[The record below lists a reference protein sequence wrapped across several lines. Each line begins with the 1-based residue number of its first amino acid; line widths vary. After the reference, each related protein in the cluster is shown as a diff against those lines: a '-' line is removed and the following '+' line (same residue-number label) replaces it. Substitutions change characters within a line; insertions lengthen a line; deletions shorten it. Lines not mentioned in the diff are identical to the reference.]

1 MIRAERSRITCVV
14 DSRLVPLVEAALS
27 DLGVPEAFVQ
37 RAKQMSLSE
46 RRRPIGLG
54 PASDLV
60 ESRSEIYRIHV
71 PAEDEAAVARHIAE
85 AADLYLPGRGSLFA
99 DDVAIESAEP
109 APLAAPKPAKAAGQA
124 KRTSRCDMVCC
135 IVRRGLGLTLA
146 RTVLEMGLCVPVISF
161 GKGMGLRNKLGLL
174 RITIP
179 VEKEALYFV
188 VPERDADFLE
198 SLLVH
203 KARLDRPGQ
212 GFIYRYPVRAYAVNL
227 SVKRGSRSHAASMEQ
242 VIAALDELRGSSEWR
257 RLGPSKPRA
266 QSAGDDQGLAC
277 VSLVAEEGS
286 VGDYVKAAMDAGAG
300 GATLLPL
307 SRRSYGEGAKNDR
320 ASNARETCDLIVPG
334 DVAEPVLAAVRSAGL
349 LSEGSGG
356 RAELSA
362 VRRAVTYRG

>member
-14 DSRLVPLVEAALS
+14 DSRLAPLVDAALS
-27 DLGVPEAFVQ
+27 DIGLSEAYVQ
-37 RAKQMSLSE
+37 RAKQMSLAE

-54 PASDLV
+54 PAADLV
-60 ESRSEIYRIHV
+60 ESRSEIFRIHV
-71 PAEDEAAVARHIAE
+71 PTEYEAAVARHIAE

-99 DDVAIESAEP
+99 DDVSIESAE
-109 APLAAPKPAKAAGQA
+109 AGALVMPKPRSPAERP
-124 KRTSRCDMVCC
+124 KRTSRCDLLCC
-135 IVRRGLGLTLA
+135 IVQRGLGSTLA

-179 VEKEALYFV
+179 VEKETLYFV

-227 SVKRGSRSHAASMEQ
+227 SVRSGARSHAASMEQ

-257 RLGPSKPRA
+257 RLGPSKPNAPRHGA
-266 QSAGDDQGLAC
+266 DQGLAC

-286 VGDYVKAAMDAGAG
+286 VGSYVKAAMEAGAG

-307 SRRSYGEGAKNDR
+307 GLRSYGKEAENAR
-320 ASNARETCDLIVPG
+320 ASSARETCDLIVPMG
-334 DVAEPVLAAVRSAGL
+334 LAEPVLDAVRSAGL
-349 LSEGSGG
+349 FSEGSGG
-356 RAELSA
+356 RAEISA
-362 VRRAVTYRG
+362 VRRAVTYAG